1 MQFYPFS
8 AMLARMKYISRWG
21 LMRSSRTESLCEHTA
36 DTALLAHTL
45 ALISVS
51 IYGTQVRCETV
62 CVAALYHDAS
72 EILTGDMPTP
82 VKYKNDRLRKAYKAL
97 EDESAAALLGYLPPQ
112 LRGEMAGYVT
122 GSLLTEAEAKLLK
135 AADRLSALIKCTEE
149 VQAGNR
155 EFAAALTQQR
165 AALKEMHC
173 PEADYF
179 IVHML
184 PCYAQ
189 PLDELTGQ
197 SAD

>member
-82 VKYKNDRLRKAYKAL
+82 IKYDNPAIRNAYKDVEAVAEGKLLHMLPPELQGVYGPILTQSDPEVRQVVKAADKLSAYIKCVEELKAGNNEFRQAAGQTRKAL
-97 EDESAAALLGYLPPQ
+97 EGYELP
-112 LRGEMAGYVT
+112 EVT
-122 GSLLTEAEAKLLK
+122 YFLETFMDSFSLT
-135 AADRLSALIKCTEE
+135 
-149 VQAGNR
+149 
-155 EFAAALTQQR
+155 
-165 AALKEMHC
+165 
-173 PEADYF
+173 
-179 IVHML
+179 
-184 PCYAQ
+184 
-189 PLDELTGQ
+189 LDELQ
-197 SAD
+197 

>member
-82 VKYKNDRLRKAYKAL
+82 IKYFNPEIREAYRKVEEVADQK
-97 EDESAAALLGYLPPQ
+97 LLAMLPPE
-112 LRGEMAGYVT
+112 LRPIYENILRPAD
-122 GSLLTEAEAKLLK
+122 AEVEELVK
-135 AADRLSALIKCTEE
+135 AADKLSAHIKCLEE
-149 VQAGNR
+149 LKAGNEEFRQAARQTAEALESYDMPELRYFR
-155 EFAAALTQQR
+155 EHFLGSFQLT
-165 AALKEMHC
+165 
-173 PEADYF
+173 
-179 IVHML
+179 
-184 PCYAQ
+184 
-189 PLDELTGQ
+189 LDEME
-197 SAD
+197 

>member
-72 EILTGDMPTP
+72 EILTEP
-82 VKYKNDRLRKAYKAL
+82 LRRAYKAL
-97 EDESAAALLGYLPPQ
+97 ERDAAAQLATLAPHPVRRALAGYL
-112 LRGEMAGYVT
+112 T
-122 GSLLTEAEAKLLK
+122 GDVLTEKERQLLK
-135 AADRLSALIKCTEE
+135 AADRLSALVKCMEE
-149 VQAGNR
+149 ESSGNH
-155 EFAAALTQQR
+155 EFAGAKAQQTAALHAMQ
-165 AALKEMHC
+165 C
-173 PEADYF
+173 PEAEYF
-179 IVHML
+179 LEHML
-184 PCYAQ
+184 PCYAWT
-189 PLDELTGQ
+189 LDEL
-197 SAD
+197 SRE

>member
-82 VKYKNDRLRKAYKAL
+82 VKYSSPTLRDAYKAL
-97 EDESAAALLGYLPPQ
+97 ETESVRCMTGLLPDELSEELSPFIS
-112 LRGEMAGYVT
+112 GE
-122 GSLLTEAEAKLLK
+122 LLTAEEKRLLK
-135 AADRLSALIKCTEE
+135 AADRLSALIKCMEE
-149 VQAGNR
+149 QRSGNH
-155 EFAAALTQQR
+155 EFDAALAQQK
-165 AALKEMHC
+165 AALQAMHC
-173 PEADYF
+173 PEADWF
-179 IVHML
+179 IEHCL
-184 PCYAQ
+184 PCYTQ
-189 PLDELTGQ
+189 NLDELTRQ
-197 SAD
+197 Q

>member
-82 VKYKNDRLRKAYKAL
+82 VKYK
-97 EDESAAALLGYLPPQ
+97 
-112 LRGEMAGYVT
+112 
-122 GSLLTEAEAKLLK
+122 TEPL
-135 AADRLSALIKCTEE
+135 RLSLI
-149 VQAGNR
+149 
-155 EFAAALTQQR
+155 
-165 AALKEMHC
+165 H
-173 PEADYF
+173 
-179 IVHML
+179 I
-184 PCYAQ
+184 
-189 PLDELTGQ
+189 
-197 SAD
+197 

>member
-82 VKYKNDRLRKAYKAL
+82 VKYKTEPLRLQGAGAGRGSPACHPCAAPGAPRPCGLSDRRCADGKRAPAFESRRQALSACQVHGGGKQRQPRIRRRQGPADGRPARHAVPGGGIFPRAYA
-97 EDESAAALLGYLPPQ
+97 
-112 LRGEMAGYVT
+112 
-122 GSLLTEAEAKLLK
+122 SLLCLDAGRAEP
-135 AADRLSALIKCTEE
+135 RVT
-149 VQAGNR
+149 
-155 EFAAALTQQR
+155 
-165 AALKEMHC
+165 
-173 PEADYF
+173 
-179 IVHML
+179 
-184 PCYAQ
+184 
-189 PLDELTGQ
+189 
-197 SAD
+197 